1 MSLIYRLVFSLTY
14 SNQGKQAS
22 TNPQGRKR
30 DRSKTTA
37 PTTTRTTRAST
48 SRLNQ
53 VEQTPPNDNDTSP
66 HQTSM
71 DSNSPQDDT
80 EMQHSED
87 TPRQI
92 GNTVALRSQGIFI
105 IIS

>member
-1 MSLIYRLVFSLTY
+1 
-14 SNQGKQAS
+14 
-22 TNPQGRKR
+22 
-30 DRSKTTA
+30 
-37 PTTTRTTRAST
+37 
-48 SRLNQ
+48 

-87 TPRQI
+87 IPRQI
-92 GNTVALRSQGIFI
+92 GNTAALRSQGIFI